1 MGAAALNAISI
12 FATLSAIIAGAVVG
26 VAVVLSRYVMQEA
39 TPETLALLRY
49 SIGVLF
55 MLPVMLFSFKGWFKS
70 RDILPIALL
79 GIAQFAV
86 LILLLNHSLNYITS
100 ARAALI
106 FSTLPLQ
113 TMIIAACLGRERLV
127 PQKTIGICLT
137 LIGLAVAEWPN
148 LTAGGDNNSNWI
160 GISFAAASAFCGA
173 TCSIFYKP
181 YLSRYPTTTI
191 STFAMSAS
199 ALFLL
204 VYTVPT
210 DAFWQISAY
219 SDHIWV
225 AIIAVGFSSAI
236 GYFTWLWALKH
247 LAATTVTMFLCFG
260 PITATL
266 LGTFVLGEP
275 LTLIFVGGLCIVIC
289 GILTALSARNIKSTT
304 AVEPP
309 IA

>member
-1 MGAAALNAISI
+1 MNAVTI

-55 MLPVMLFSFKGWFKS
+55 MLPILLISYKGWFKT

-79 GIAQFAV
+79 GIAQFAI
-86 LILLLNHSLNYITS
+86 LILLLNYSLNYITS
-100 ARAALI
+100 ARATLI

-113 TMIIAACLGRERLV
+113 TMVLAACMGRERLF

-137 LIGLAVAEWPN
+137 LIGLAIAEWPN
-148 LTAGGDNNSNWI
+148 LTASNGDSANWI
-160 GISFAAASAFCGA
+160 GIAFAAASAFCGA
-173 TCSIFYKP
+173 ACSIFYKP
-181 YLSRYPTTTI
+181 YLSRYPTTLV

-199 ALFLL
+199 AAFLFFYSL
-204 VYTVPT
+204 PT
-210 DAFWQISAY
+210 DGFWQISSY
-219 SDHIWV
+219 SRPIWL
-225 AIIAVGFSSAI
+225 AIVAVGLSSAI

-260 PITATL
+260 PITAAL
-266 LGTFVLGEP
+266 LGATFLGEP
-275 LTLIFVGGLCIVIC
+275 VSLLFIVGLCVVIC
-289 GILTALSARNIKSTT
+289 GILTALSARKRKS
-304 AVEPP
+304 APP
-309 IA
+309 IAPAMG